1 MRSQKEGERSR
12 KGRQSVGF
20 SHNHTPTTP
29 QVRTTNSNAAGSAL
43 TGQTDKLKSSLNDSG
58 KLTNSAVIEEPNEAD
73 HFIPLLESDDRNMYQ
88 DARRHSSKEKRNST
102 KPPTIPFSS

>member
-12 KGRQSVGF
+12 RNRQSVGL

-29 QVRTTNSNAAGSAL
+29 QVRTTNSNADGTAL

-58 KLTNSAVIEEPNEAD
+58 KLTNSALVAEPNEAEN
-73 HFIPLLESDDRNMYQ
+73 FIPLLESDDTNMYQ
-88 DARRHSSKEKRNST
+88 DTNRHSSKDQ
-102 KPPTIPFSS
+102 